1 MFVKNIF
8 RNKFKKISKK
18 TCEKIKEQIDKSEF
32 ILLNFSEDIYLP
44 EEKREEEVIHCS
56 DKEQCMLLRY
66 LRDKPDIFID
76 YIKKYHFTKQD
87 LIIND
92 YLEMYLNKKR
102 SEIKQKL
109 TKLDVD
115 EYSNNIK
122 SISNRLSKAFI
133 VHDTI
138 DIALKTFDTKEAIV
152 FFNLKDV
159 NDFKFLDKI
168 KSSNIMVLSK
178 RGMVLEFKKRNY
190 EVLDNNLFLRK

>member
-1 MFVKNIF
+1 
-8 RNKFKKISKK
+8 
-18 TCEKIKEQIDKSEF
+18 
-32 ILLNFSEDIYLP
+32 
-44 EEKREEEVIHCS
+44 
-56 DKEQCMLLRY
+56 MLLRY

-102 SEIKQKL
+102 NEVKQKL